1 MANENKK
8 HSLLQ
13 MNDPKEMGL
22 DFSDDLFVEAN
33 QEEKES
39 VVIERKSVSYWADAM
54 RRFKANTVAMVAL
67 GVFVLLL
74 IFAFVG
80 PMIVPYSYEG
90 QFRSGIK
97 LNPFQYSEA
106 EQQEQAALKNYDA
119 VFSTELVEGG
129 VAGLTKG
136 NYYITIGKTNYNFI
150 LEKSVSKKMFLYDK
164 DGADKILIAELADIQ
179 EDGTFSETV
188 PLEYTEGEIV
198 SGAKEI
204 KLIDSVFPHVFGTD
218 NAGRDIL
225 SRCMYGT
232 RVSLAVGVVAAA
244 LVLIIGATI
253 GAISGLCGG
262 VIDFVI
268 MRVIDVIGCVPS
280 TLMILLLQ
288 VVISEPLQMLFD
300 SSSLEFVKALSH
312 LGTGLVSIFIVFAL
326 LYWTGMARIVRGQVL
341 QLKGQEFI
349 TAEHVLGASNKRII
363 TRHLLPN
370 CVGQLVI
377 NTCLQV
383 PSAIFTESFLSY
395 LGIGVAAPMA
405 SLGSMCSDALTT
417 LSIYPHRLLCPAI
430 ILSILVL
437 SLNLIGDGLRDA
449 LDPRLK

>member
-1 MANENKK
+1 MGNENKK
-8 HSLLQ
+8 HSLLH

-150 LEKSVSKKMFLYDK
+150 LEKSVSKKMAQIRFWLQNLQIFRK
-164 DGADKILIAELADIQ
+164 MEPSVRQLRWNIPK
-179 EDGTFSETV
+179 V
-188 PLEYTEGEIV
+188 
-198 SGAKEI
+198 
-204 KLIDSVFPHVFGTD
+204 KL
-218 NAGRDIL
+218 
-225 SRCMYGT
+225 
-232 RVSLAVGVVAAA
+232 
-244 LVLIIGATI
+244 
-253 GAISGLCGG
+253 
-262 VIDFVI
+262 
-268 MRVIDVIGCVPS
+268 
-280 TLMILLLQ
+280 
-288 VVISEPLQMLFD
+288 
-300 SSSLEFVKALSH
+300 
-312 LGTGLVSIFIVFAL
+312 
-326 LYWTGMARIVRGQVL
+326 
-341 QLKGQEFI
+341 
-349 TAEHVLGASNKRII
+349 
-363 TRHLLPN
+363 
-370 CVGQLVI
+370 
-377 NTCLQV
+377 
-383 PSAIFTESFLSY
+383 
-395 LGIGVAAPMA
+395 
-405 SLGSMCSDALTT
+405 
-417 LSIYPHRLLCPAI
+417 
-430 ILSILVL
+430 
-437 SLNLIGDGLRDA
+437 
-449 LDPRLK
+449 

>member
-1 MANENKK
+1 MGNENKK
-8 HSLLQ
+8 HSLLH
-13 MNDPKEMGL
+13 MNDPKEMRL
-22 DFSDDLFVEAN
+22 DFSDDMFVEAN
-33 QEEKES
+33 QEEKEA
-39 VVIERKSVSYWADAM
+39 VVVERKSVSYWADAM
-54 RRFKANTVAMVAL
+54 RRFKANKVSMVAL
-67 GVFVLLL
+67 GVFILLL
-74 IFAFVG
+74 IFAFGG
-80 PMIVPYSYEG
+80 PAVVPYSYEG
-90 QFRSGIK
+90 QFRSGVK

-106 EQQEQAALKNYDA
+106 EQQEQLALKQYDA

-136 NYYITIGKTNYNFI
+136 DYYITMGKTTYNFT
-150 LEKSVSKKMFLYDK
+150 LEKSAGKMMFLYDK
-164 DGADKILIAELADIQ
+164 DGENVLTTASLGDLQD
-179 EDGTFSETV
+179 DGTFSEVT
-188 PLEYTEGEIV
+188 PLEYTEGDPV

-204 KLIDSVFPHVFGTD
+204 ELVKSVFPHVFGTD

-262 VIDFVI
+262 IIDFVI
-268 MRVIDVIGCVPS
+268 MRVIDIIGCVPS

-288 VVISEPLQMLFD
+288 VVISEPLQALFD
-300 SSSLEFVKALSH
+300 SSKLGFVKALSH